1 MEGLKKCV
9 KAVKQD
15 PERDNSQLEIFPI
28 AGDIS
33 DEAFVSNLA
42 TTVKTE
48 FGRID
53 YVVNC
58 AGILGPALRTDDTPI
73 AIFDQ
78 INNINYK
85 GTWLVNRKMLSRM
98 KTQEPL
104 AEHPLQ
110 KGAIVNIAS
119 QLGIVGR
126 SEAGKPQLH
135 DFDSFL
141 KDTITLTVFS
151 SSLLCLQSRHHPD
164 DQVRCYR
171 LLEGQHQGELRLSRS
186 DRHANDYK
194 LGRTQGTFAASGEYR
209 SNAEDGHARRG
220 C

>member
-1 MEGLKKCV
+1 MRRTAKSHAHVYTLTRTVGIGAAVVKQLARAGCRRIAITDINKEALKKCIN
-9 KAVKQD
+9 AVKQD
-15 PERDNSQLEIFPI
+15 PERDQSQLDIFPL

-58 AGILGPALRTDDTPI
+58 AGILGPALRTDETPI
-73 AIFDQ
+73 AVFDQ

-85 GTWLVNRKMLSRM
+85 GTWLVNRKMLARM

-110 KGAIVNIAS
+110 KGAIVNVAS

-126 SEAGKPQLH
+126 PEAGKLRTSQHHL
-135 DFDSFL
+135 F
-141 KDTITLTVFS
+141 FS
-151 SSLLCLQSRHHPD
+151 
-164 DQVRCYR
+164 
-171 LLEGQHQGELRLSRS
+171 
-186 DRHANDYK
+186 
-194 LGRTQGTFAASGEYR
+194 RTQI
-209 SNAEDGHARRG
+209 